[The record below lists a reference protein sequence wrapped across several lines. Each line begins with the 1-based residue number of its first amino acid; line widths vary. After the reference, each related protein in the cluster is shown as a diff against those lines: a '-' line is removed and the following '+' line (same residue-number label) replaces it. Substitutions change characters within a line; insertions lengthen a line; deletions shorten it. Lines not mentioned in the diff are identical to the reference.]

1 MVVKDTW
8 WVGCCAI
15 LLAIAGCSDADKPT
29 DDDYD
34 GVAQALGSVT
44 ATDGGGG
51 EVGTLVD
58 VSVIASGTP
67 RTGINLMASGE
78 FSGNK
83 LGVTY
88 DYDVTCA
95 DSAGAKLDSCTNASD
110 SADVNV
116 KWSGELSTAILSGV
130 VSRTG
135 MIKLTKIQ
143 SGTVT
148 VAGAGNLTIDAEFKA
163 LFRDAT
169 RSYHLAYDAK
179 YEDVQ
184 VARAQQKVVGGS
196 IHYALDVERHAMD
209 AKRTSSAT
217 FEITADLVWSAD
229 GSAKLTLDGDHTYNV
244 NTTTGAVA
252 EVNAGTKG

>member
-1 MVVKDTW
+1 MVVKHTW
-8 WVGCCAI
+8 WVCCSAV
-15 LLAIAGCSDADKPT
+15 LFGIAACSNTDKPT
-29 DDDYD
+29 ADDYD

-44 ATDGGGG
+44 ATDQGGG

-58 VSVIASGTP
+58 VSVIASGSP
-67 RTGINLMASGE
+67 RTGIDLMASGE
-78 FSGNK
+78 LSGIK
-83 LGVTY
+83 AGVTY

-110 SADVNV
+110 SAEVNV
-116 KWSGELSTAILSGV
+116 KWSGELTTSILSGM

-135 MIKLTKIQ
+135 MIKLSKIQ
-143 SGTVT
+143 SGSVT
-148 VAGAGNLTIDAEFKA
+148 VAGTGNLTIDAEFKA
-163 LFRDAT
+163 ILRDAT
-169 RSYHLAYDAK
+169 RDYHLAYAAK

-184 VARAQQKVVGGS
+184 VDRAQQKVTGGS

-217 FEITADLVWSAD
+217 FEITADLVFNAD

-252 EVNAGTKG
+252 ADATKT